1 VKKDFMGSAALR
13 GNIPLLQDPFFVHI
27 TRFQQSLS
35 PFTSK
40 AVDGPNKLK
49 SHLITMC
56 FRDGYKTGT
65 YGIDLLFSTF
75 RPAFPPVTNE
85 C

>member
-1 VKKDFMGSAALR
+1 MGSAALR
-13 GNIPLLQDPFFVHI
+13 GYIPLLQYPFFVHI
-27 TRFQQSLS
+27 TRFQQPLSL
-35 PFTSK
+35 FVSK

-49 SHLITMC
+49 GQLITMC
-56 FRDGYKTGT
+56 FRGGYETGT

-75 RPAFPPVTNE
+75 RPALPSVTND